1 MLSSLM
7 IYYIVE
13 PLYQVR
19 LLSALRN
26 GIAFF
31 LFFAFYH
38 SQLIQCLGDPAAIHP
53 FLAEIS
59 KDKQKF
65 ADGNVDT
72 GAAALHL
79 AIRCGSG

>member
-1 MLSSLM
+1 M
-7 IYYIVE
+7 IYCIVE
-13 PLYQVR
+13 PLYQVQ

-26 GIAFF
+26 GIAVFL
-31 LFFAFYH
+31 LFFH
-38 SQLIQCLGDPAAIHP
+38 PQLIQYLGDPAAIHP

-59 KDKQKF
+59 KDKQKS